1 MSRMDDKKLHTTQV
15 NILGKDYVLSSNES
29 DDYTQEIAAY
39 VDRNMK
45 NVANEMNL
53 SDTAKIAIMA
63 ALDIA
68 NQLLLQR
75 SRQKA
80 DQLRADEALLRL
92 GKYLDGVPKDGEA
105 A

>member
-1 MSRMDDKKLHTTQV
+1 MDDKKLQTTQV
-15 NILGKDYVLSSNES
+15 NIFGNDYVLSSNES
-29 DDYTQEIAAY
+29 DAYTQEIAAY

-53 SDTAKIAIMA
+53 GDTAKIAIMA
-63 ALDIA
+63 SFEIA
-68 NQLLLQR
+68 NQLLMQR
-75 SRQKA
+75 SHQKA
-80 DQLRADEALLRL
+80 EQLRADEALLRL